1 MVSARK
7 KAEEPIH
14 SLPPARTPEQQENRM
29 ISLAM
34 GLAEK
39 QLIDGSASPTTINHY
54 LKLATTK
61 EQHELEK
68 VRLENQLL
76 KARTEQIG
84 SQAKS
89 EAMYKEA
96 IEAFKHYSGNAE
108 EDTFND

>member
-39 QLIDGSASPTTINHY
+39 QLIDGTASPTTINHY

-68 VRLENQLL
+68 VKLENQLL

-108 EDTFND
+108 EDMFDD